1 MSPFQ
6 FKGIIT
12 ALATPFHRG
21 ALDTSSF
28 KKLLEHQL
36 KNGVQ
41 GFVVGGTTGE
51 SPTLST
57 SELREL
63 VKIAQGEVGKKIP
76 IIVGTGT
83 NSTHKTIENTRAAA
97 DLGADAALVVVPY
110 YNKPPQRGMVE
121 HFKAVRAASPI
132 PIILYNVPGRTIAS
146 LSPESVAE
154 LSQVEGIV
162 GIKEAAGDMKI
173 AKKMMELAKRNFVF
187 LSGDDGTFLDF
198 TELGGHGV
206 ISVSSHVICRQM
218 RDLFEQVKHGD
229 KKAKSEYKRYDRLMK
244 LLSVEANP
252 IPVKMALHQMGIF
265 SSPELRLPLVK
276 LDEIHTNAMYTELK
290 ELQII

>member
-1 MSPFQ
+1 MSHFQ

-12 ALATPFHRG
+12 ALATPFQKG

-28 KKLLEHQL
+28 KKLIEHQL

-51 SPTLST
+51 SPTLSA

-63 VKIAQGEVGKKIP
+63 VKISQSEVGKKIP

-110 YNKPPQRGMVE
+110 YNKPPQRGLIE

-132 PIILYNVPGRTIAS
+132 PIILYNVPGRTIAA

-154 LSQVEGIV
+154 LSQVEGII

-173 AKKMMELAKRNFVF
+173 AKKMIEESKKNFLF

-198 TELGGHGV
+198 ADLGGHGV
-206 ISVSSHVICRQM
+206 ISVSSHVIPKAM
-218 RDLFEQVKHGD
+218 RDLFEEVKHGN
-229 KKAKSEYKRYDRLMK
+229 KKAKTEYKRYDRLMK
-244 LLSVEANP
+244 LLFVEANP
-252 IPVKMALHQMGIF
+252 IPVKMALHHMGIF

-276 LDEIHTNAMYTELK
+276 LDEKYSKELYNELK

>member
-21 ALDTSSF
+21 VIDTSSF
-28 KKLLEHQL
+28 KKLIEHQL

-51 SPTLST
+51 SPTLSAN
-57 SELREL
+57 ELRDL
-63 VKIAQGEVGKKIP
+63 VRIAQSEVGKKVP

-83 NSTHKTIENTRAAA
+83 NSTHKTVENTQAAA
-97 DLGADAALVVVPY
+97 EIGADAALVVVPY

-121 HFKAVRAASPI
+121 HFKAVRAASPL
-132 PIILYNVPGRTIAS
+132 PIILYNVPGRTIAA

-154 LSQVEGIV
+154 LSQVEGII
-162 GIKEAAGDMKI
+162 GIKEAAGDMNI
-173 AKKMMELAKRNFVF
+173 AKKMMEQSKKNFLF

-198 TELGGHGV
+198 ADLGGHGV
-206 ISVSSHVICRQM
+206 ISVSSHVIPKQM

-229 KKAKSEYKRYDRLMK
+229 KQAITEYKRYDRLMK
-244 LLSVEANP
+244 LLFIEANP

-265 SSPELRLPLVK
+265 NSPELRLPLVK
-276 LDEIHTNAMYTELK
+276 LEDSYTKELYSELK

>member
-21 ALDTSSF
+21 ALDIGSF
-28 KKLLEHQL
+28 KKLIEHQL

-51 SPTLST
+51 SPTLSA

-63 VKIAQGEVGKKIP
+63 VKTAQSEVGKKIP

-83 NSTHKTIENTRAAA
+83 NSTHKTIENTQAAA
-97 DLGADAALVVVPY
+97 ELGADAALVVVPY
-110 YNKPPQRGMVE
+110 YNKPPQRGLVE

-132 PIILYNVPGRTIAS
+132 PIILYNVPGRTVAA

-154 LSQVEGIV
+154 LSQVEGII

-173 AKKMMELAKRNFVF
+173 AKKMMDESKKNFLF

-198 TELGGHGV
+198 AELGGHGV
-206 ISVSSHVICRQM
+206 ISVSSHVIPKVM
-218 RDLFEQVKHGD
+218 RDLFEELKHGNA
-229 KKAKSEYKRYDRLMK
+229 KAKTEYNRYDRLMK
-244 LLSVEANP
+244 LLFVEANP
-252 IPVKMALHQMGIF
+252 IPVKMALHHMGLF
-265 SSPELRLPLVK
+265 NSPELRLPLVK
-276 LDEIHTNAMYTELK
+276 LEEKLSKELYNELK

>member
-28 KKLLEHQL
+28 KKLIEHQL
-36 KNGVQ
+36 NNGVQ

-51 SPTLST
+51 SPTLSA
-57 SELREL
+57 SELRDL
-63 VKIAQGEVGKKIP
+63 VKIAQSEVGKKIP
-76 IIVGTGT
+76 IIVGTGS
-83 NSTHKTIENTRAAA
+83 NSTHETIENTQAAA
-97 DLGADAALVVVPY
+97 ALGADAALVVVPY
-110 YNKPPQRGMVE
+110 YNKPPQRGLVE

-132 PIILYNVPGRTIAS
+132 PIILYNVPGRTVAA

-162 GIKEAAGDMKI
+162 GIKEAAGDMQI
-173 AKKMMELAKRNFVF
+173 AKQMMDAAKKNFIF

-198 TELGGHGV
+198 AELGGHGV
-206 ISVSSHVICRQM
+206 ISVSSHVIPKAM
-218 RDLFEQVKHGD
+218 RELFEDLKRGD
-229 KKAKSEYKRYDRLMK
+229 KKAKAEYKRYDRLMK
-244 LLSVEANP
+244 LLFIEANP
-252 IPVKMALHQMGIF
+252 IPVKMALHHMGIF
-265 SSPELRLPLVK
+265 NSPELRLPLVRLEEK
-276 LDEIHTNAMYTELK
+276 LSKELYNELK
-290 ELQII
+290 ELKII